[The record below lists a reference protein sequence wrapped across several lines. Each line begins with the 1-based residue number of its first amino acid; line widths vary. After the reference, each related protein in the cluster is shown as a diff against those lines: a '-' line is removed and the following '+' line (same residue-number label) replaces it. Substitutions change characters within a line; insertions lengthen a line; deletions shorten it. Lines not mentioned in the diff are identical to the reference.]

1 MFNKGT
7 NSFLEFI
14 SNHSQRPLR
23 EVINEKG
30 AHHYLNYNL
39 SIDTWNLLVNKQIY
53 MKTERLLLHKQIT
66 KKTDEERKLLQ
77 QIENLDSQ
85 ISKMR
90 EDRIQLENEDMKE
103 KFKRYEIEKKN
114 QNHIHMAPT
123 YTRGGRGMSNAPYR
137 GGGYRGGNF
146 RGRPNYDRGDNRPSK
161 YQKT

>member
-23 EVINEKG
+23 EVITEKG

-53 MKTERLLLHKQIT
+53 MKVERLLLQKQIT
-66 KKTDEERKLLQ
+66 KKNEEENKLLQ
-77 QIENLDSQ
+77 QIQSLDSK

-90 EDRIQLENEDMKE
+90 EDREKLEKED
-103 KFKRYEIEKKN
+103 
-114 QNHIHMAPT
+114 
-123 YTRGGRGMSNAPYR
+123 
-137 GGGYRGGNF
+137 
-146 RGRPNYDRGDNRPSK
+146 
-161 YQKT
+161 